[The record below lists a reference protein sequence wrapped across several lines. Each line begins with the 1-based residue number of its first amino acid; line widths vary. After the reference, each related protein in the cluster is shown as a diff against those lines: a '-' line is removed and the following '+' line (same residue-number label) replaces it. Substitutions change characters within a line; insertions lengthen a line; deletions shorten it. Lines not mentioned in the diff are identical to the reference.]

1 MGKHYDFCSFFVI
14 PALTFL
20 LAAGNSLT
28 AVNFS
33 VIGNREG
40 QRGLFLLWG
49 AVTGNYFYLYVR
61 DLLKLGRY
69 EDRWTELSLFIALA
83 LFLCGIGLPYLPR
96 KVPILS
102 RLHVWASFGGAAAL
116 FICLYRLLHVAE
128 RKEEIRLRGL
138 KGFQLSV
145 AAVSAWIY
153 FRAGMVSSLL
163 EMFVTF
169 STCVYL
175 ALLQGKLEKIRLSN
189 H

>member
-1 MGKHYDFCSFFVI
+1 MI

-40 QRGLFLLWG
+40 QRGIFLLWG

-96 KVPILS
+96 KVPIL
-102 RLHVWASFGGAAAL
+102 
-116 FICLYRLLHVAE
+116 YRLLHVAE
-128 RKEEIRLRGL
+128 RREGIRLRGL

>member
-40 QRGLFLLWG
+40 QRGIFLLWG

-69 EDRWTELSLFIALA
+69 EDRWT
-83 LFLCGIGLPYLPR
+83 
-96 KVPILS
+96 
-102 RLHVWASFGGAAAL
+102 
-116 FICLYRLLHVAE
+116 
-128 RKEEIRLRGL
+128 
-138 KGFQLSV
+138 
-145 AAVSAWIY
+145 
-153 FRAGMVSSLL
+153 
-163 EMFVTF
+163 
-169 STCVYL
+169 
-175 ALLQGKLEKIRLSN
+175 
-189 H
+189 